1 MVKSVQVISKTQCS
15 FPLSA
20 EIQNG
25 KLSFDL
31 SVLDDSASESFD
43 LVVTFTSSIQSF
55 RNHDYTWVNVKDN
68 RKAGQWVPKILLLE
82 NGYYVQPNQNMGYWE
97 VNKQNPFVLLWRFNP
112 EFSNPLTVYTGSQ
125 NERVLAQAHSF
136 LPDKLSL
143 SLLFSNQNAVE
154 FSRSPQPFLP
164 VVCFTDHCDFDT
176 AESLKIQRAFFK
188 EHKVKVT
195 KGFFL
200 HHFSKRAD
208 NASYEKEQAELQ
220 LWLSDGHELAYHS
233 LSQSLKKEEEAFAD
247 FYQFTPPFD
256 QCPTWIDHGYQPY
269 NFSLYQN
276 KGLNESTYAAA
287 LHEKNIRILW
297 NYIDSGTA
305 TRGVIN
311 QLNTDDFTLRRF
323 SKGTQN
329 LGFKSRIGV
338 LFKNILF
345 HYYADEARILQ
356 YKGLAGSVK
365 KMFQQKRVAL
375 FFQFLR
381 NLTAV
386 AVPLLKVLLFWSHH
400 KSKPYKLAQ
409 YSPIL
414 FKHQIADKTFFVF
427 QTLEMVDFRAA
438 LHPQNID
445 KLIQEKGIC
454 IAHTYF
460 SVPMAYHTGRL
471 FKTPNTIDEMVAAN
485 FEYLSQKIQNGEVWN
500 PTLKELVNFLS
511 TFETTVLDLD
521 ADGKIVVAHSAGIP
535 NRPIN

>member
-31 SVLDDSASESFD
+31 
-43 LVVTFTSSIQSF
+43 VVTFTSSIQSF
-55 RNHDYTWVNVKDN
+55 RNHDYTWVNVKEN
-68 RKAGQWVPKILLLE
+68 RIAGQWVPKILLLE

-112 EFSNPLTVYTGSQ
+112 EFSNPLTVYTGTQ
-125 NERVLAQAHSF
+125 NERVLAQAQSL

-305 TRGVIN
+305 TLGVIN
-311 QLNTDDFTLRRF
+311 QLNTDDFTLQRF

-365 KMFQQKRVAL
+365 KMLQQKRVAL

-386 AVPLLKVLLFWSHH
+386 AVPLLKVLLIWSHH

>member
-1 MVKSVQVISKTQCS
+1 MVKSVQVISKTQRS
-15 FPLSA
+15 FPLSH

-25 KLSFDL
+25 KLKFEISTEATG
-31 SVLDDSASESFD
+31 VPESFD
-43 LVVTFTSSIQSF
+43 LVITFTSAIKSF
-55 RNHDYTWVNVKDN
+55 RNHDYTWVDGKQN
-68 RKAGQWVPKILLLE
+68 RIAGEWVPKILLLE
-82 NGYYVQPNQNMGYWE
+82 NGYYVQPNQNKGYWE
-97 VNKQNPFVLLWRFNP
+97 IHSKKSNVLLWRFNP
-112 EFSNPLTVYTGSQ
+112 EYSKPLTVYTGSK
-125 NERVLAQAHSF
+125 NERVLAEAQTT
-136 LPDKLSL
+136 LSKDIAL
-143 SLLFSNQNAVE
+143 TLLFSNQNAIE
-154 FSRSPQPFLP
+154 FSRSPEPFVP

-176 AESLKIQRAFFK
+176 VDSLKIQRAFFQQ
-188 EHKVKVT
+188 HQVKVT

-200 HHFSKRAD
+200 HHFSKRSD
-208 NASYEKEQAELQ
+208 NASYENDQAELQ

-233 LSQSLKKEEEAFAD
+233 LSQSLKKDEEAFAD

-276 KGLNESTYAAA
+276 KDLNERTYAAA

-305 TRGVIN
+305 TLGVIN
-311 QLNTDDFTLRRF
+311 QLNPADFTLQRF
-323 SKGTQN
+323 NKGTQN

-356 YKGLAGSVK
+356 YKGLAASFK
-365 KMFQQKRVAL
+365 KMLQQKKAAL

-386 AVPLLKVLLFWSHH
+386 AVPLLKVLLFWSYH
-400 KSKPYKLAQ
+400 KSKPYKLAR
-409 YSPIL
+409 YTPIL

-438 LHPQNID
+438 LHPKNID
-445 KLIQEKGIC
+445 KLIQEKGLF

-471 FKTPNTIDEMVAAN
+471 FKTPNTIDEKVEAN
-485 FEYLSQKIQNGEVWN
+485 FQYLAQKIRNKEVWN
-500 PTLKELVNFLS
+500 PTVKQLVDFLS
-511 TFETTVLDLD
+511 TFETVVLDLD
-521 ADGKIVVAHSAGIP
+521 AQGKIIAVNSAGIP
-535 NRPIN
+535 NRPIS